1 MRRTYNPV
9 RRVRARPEG
18 PNPSGPAQVDIV
30 QEIRLVWDR
39 ELGENYVTSDTTY
52 SIITSVSSS
61 DVSDA

>member
-1 MRRTYNPV
+1 
-9 RRVRARPEG
+9 
-18 PNPSGPAQVDIV
+18 V